1 MEQPFKQLHSLRKSR
16 KLKQEDVAKMAGIS
30 REAYLRAESG
40 RADPRLST
48 LMAVAGALGL
58 EVVLAPREAIAEIE
72 RVIASHPTQPV
83 PGGSSGARRAVKV
96 RPAPWADPAAVM
108 AWQASIAVRSA
119 SRSRPTIR
127 APRPARP
134 DSRARRMP
142 AMSAAVP
149 TIARVRV
156 RGSVRRPVA
165 PVHRAAP
172 TVLARV
178 PANPERGHRVV
189 ARCGNPVRARLRPRP
204 QALARL

>member
-72 RVIASHPTQPV
+72 RVIASHPTQPL
-83 PGGSSGARRAVKV
+83 PGGSSGGEAGREGPSGSVGGSSGGHGLAGQYRGPE
-96 RPAPWADPAAVM
+96 RQP
-108 AWQASIAVRSA
+108 QSA
-119 SRSRPTIR
+119 YHP
-127 APRPARP
+127 APRPAKP
-134 DSRARRMP
+134 ASRVRRMP

-156 RGSVRRPVA
+156 RGIVRRPVA
-165 PVHRAAP
+165 PVRRVAP
-172 TVLARV
+172 IVLARV
-178 PANPERGHRVV
+178 RANPERGHRVV
-189 ARCGNPVRARLRPRP
+189 ARRGNPVRARLRSRLES
-204 QALARL
+204 LARL